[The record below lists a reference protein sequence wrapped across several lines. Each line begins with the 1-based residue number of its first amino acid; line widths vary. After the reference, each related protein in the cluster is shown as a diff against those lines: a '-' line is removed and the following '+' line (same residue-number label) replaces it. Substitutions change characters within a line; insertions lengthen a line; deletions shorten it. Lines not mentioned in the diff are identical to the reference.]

1 MKMMSIQRTLV
12 IALAATLLS
21 TGCKKYEDGPAFSLR
36 SKKERIANTWRVE
49 QALNGSQDVTS
60 DFDQYE
66 LQMLTSGNATLS
78 ALYVLGE
85 ASFELQTNGTWSL
98 ENSKEDLVLDFEN
111 NDADETYEILRLK
124 EDELWLRTM
133 DNGLE
138 LHLIPR

>member
-1 MKMMSIQRTLV
+1 MKMMSIQRTFV

-60 DFDQYE
+60 NFDQYE

-78 ALYVLGE
+78 ALYTLGDL
-85 ASFELQTNGTWSL
+85 SFELQTNGTWSL
-98 ENSKEDLVLDFEN
+98 ENSNEDLRLDYEN
-111 NDADETYEILRLK
+111 NDADETYKILRLK

>member
-1 MKMMSIQRTLV
+1 MSIQRTLV

-60 DFDQYE
+60 NFDQYE

-78 ALYVLGE
+78 ALYTLGDL
-85 ASFELQTNGTWSL
+85 SFELQTNGTWSL
-98 ENSKEDLVLDFEN
+98 ENSNEDLRLDYEN
-111 NDADETYEILRLK
+111 NDADETYKILRLK